1 MKYALIMRDETK
13 EHLLKVQ
20 NPDGG
25 WGVHPG
31 KPSNIEA
38 TAFALLAL
46 GVLRDNSLKNSVDR
60 GVGWLVR
67 IQKQDGSFPYMA
79 NLREGSWASPLAVI
93 ALSVLAPEQP
103 AALRGAEW
111 VLRQKGRGLGLVG
124 TLQYWWA
131 PERSIVKL
139 NPLLKGWSWT
149 AGTFSWVEPTAYSL
163 VALKKLKSRLNQ
175 DQVIARVSEAEKM
188 IYDRMCAG
196 GGWNYGNSN
205 VLGETLWPY
214 PDTTALALISL
225 QDHRTDPPNQVSLK
239 ALQKMLADNH
249 SGLAL
254 AWSILCFDL
263 YGNESSHWID
273 QMEKSYLETEFLGET
288 KPIALALLAASHGE
302 QIFRV

>member
-1 MKYALIMRDETK
+1 MKEQITESILTA
-13 EHLLKVQ
+13 Q

-25 WGVHPG
+25 WGAQRG
-31 KPSNIEA
+31 QSSNIEA

-46 GVLRDNSLKNSVDR
+46 GILRDKFLKNNIDR
-60 GVGWLVR
+60 GVAWLVQM
-67 IQKQDGSFPYMA
+67 QKPDGSFPYMA

-93 ALSVLAPEQP
+93 ALNFLEPEQP

-111 VLRQKGRGLGLVG
+111 VLRQKGRGLGMMG

-149 AGTFSWVEPTAYSL
+149 SGTFSWVEPTAYAL
-163 VALKKLKSRLNQ
+163 VALKKLKSRLDQN
-175 DQVIARVSEAEKM
+175 QVIARVSEAERM
-188 IYDRMCAG
+188 VYDRMCVG

-205 VLGETLWPY
+205 VLGESLWPY
-214 PDTTALALISL
+214 PDITALALISL
-225 QDHRTDPPNQVSLK
+225 QDRRTDPPNRLGLK
-239 ALQKMLADNH
+239 ALQKMLEDNH

-263 YGNESSHWID
+263 YGNESSQWID
-273 QMEKSYLETEFLGET
+273 RMEKSYSETGFLGET
-288 KPIALALLAASHGE
+288 KPIALALLASSHGD